1 MENIKI
7 SAVKVSAKIPETNL
21 KSVEL
26 FCKQNGIRYKWF
38 NRGQHII
45 VFDRSYTFTI
55 FKNCSSSL
63 ADQHV
68 NITKLKNLNISS
80 AIEDLAWILDVEPK
94 KIFAIVDNITAVGNL
109 EKQIDLEDFIRDN
122 DDLTDFI
129 QYQPERF
136 PGLFIR
142 GQYGKIILFKSGK
155 MVHISI
161 HLFYLSSFKR

>member
-1 MENIKI
+1 MCFQKTYKYLQICFIVTSQKQTFKADGNALMMENIKI

-94 KIFAIVDNITAVGNL
+94 KIFAVVDNITAVGR
-109 EKQIDLEDFIRDN
+109 EVVSFI
-122 DDLTDFI
+122 
-129 QYQPERF
+129 
-136 PGLFIR
+136 
-142 GQYGKIILFKSGK
+142 
-155 MVHISI
+155 
-161 HLFYLSSFKR
+161 